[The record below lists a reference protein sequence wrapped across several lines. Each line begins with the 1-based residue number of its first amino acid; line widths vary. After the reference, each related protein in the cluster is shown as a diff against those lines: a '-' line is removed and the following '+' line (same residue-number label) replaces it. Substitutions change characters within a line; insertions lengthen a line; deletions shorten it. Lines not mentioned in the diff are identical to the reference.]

1 MHNGISR
8 SHYASGFT
16 PYEKSEAKMSSAVE
30 RYRKEIAG
38 LETCASGRI
47 TPALL
52 SPVRIELPGKGEDLV
67 KLEEA
72 ATVGAR
78 DGPTL
83 IIMVFGEHNTVA
95 LYAANILNN
104 FPHWQRQDSRTV
116 KIPIPSSLTSSAHQ
130 RTLEILCLQRRH
142 KI

>member
-1 MHNGISR
+1 K
-8 SHYASGFT
+8 
-16 PYEKSEAKMSSAVE
+16 YEKYGAKMSSAVE

-52 SPVRIELPGKGEDLV
+52 SPVRIELPGKGENLV

-72 ATVGAR
+72 ATIGAR

-104 FPHWQRQDSRTV
+104 FPQRQDSRTV
-116 KIPIPSSLTSSAHQ
+116 KIPIPRSLTSSAHQ